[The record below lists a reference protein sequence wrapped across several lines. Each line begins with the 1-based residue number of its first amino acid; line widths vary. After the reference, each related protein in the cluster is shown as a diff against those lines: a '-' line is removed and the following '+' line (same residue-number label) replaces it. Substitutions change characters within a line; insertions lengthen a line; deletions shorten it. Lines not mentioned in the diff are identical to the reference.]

1 MSTMHTS
8 RMHLRRLCNC
18 GDINPPQAANMYQ
31 NDHFR
36 ELLNGNNQHGQIVI
50 FYAVIMKFITDVL
63 LKLSRGNAAE
73 QGLPPISML
82 LHLRKQP
89 FRQCTRG
96 KDNDIAGK
104 YFAELRFA
112 LSPGSL

>member
-1 MSTMHTS
+1 MQLWRHKPSS
-8 RMHLRRLCNC
+8 S
-18 GDINPPQAANMYQ
+18 MYQ

-50 FYAVIMKFITDVL
+50 FYAVIMKFSTDVL
-63 LKLSRGNAAE
+63 LKLSRGNATE
-73 QGLPPISML
+73 QGPPPISML

-89 FRQCTRG
+89 FRQCVRG
-96 KDNDIAGK
+96 KDDDIAGR
-104 YFAELRFA
+104 YFAELCFA